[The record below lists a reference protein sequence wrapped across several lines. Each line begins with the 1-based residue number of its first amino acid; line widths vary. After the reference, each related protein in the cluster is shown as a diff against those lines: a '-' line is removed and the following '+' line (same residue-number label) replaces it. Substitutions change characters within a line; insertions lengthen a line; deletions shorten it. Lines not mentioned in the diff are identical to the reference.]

1 MPNAQKRPGPRL
13 VRDAEPEISWRYC
26 ARIGPGEYPAY
37 SRSATVYRDRQFK
50 RWVCAVQFDI
60 LDGSLTR
67 VLARLTWYLNLGSGD
82 KPRAGR
88 RGGYWAAWVEANNG
102 QPKREDR
109 VSPGV
114 FAKRY
119 AIVSVSD
126 TTKNHRQITVMGE
139 DSYSVVRNVLR
150 WETGAAGK

>member
-1 MPNAQKRPGPRL
+1 VALLRTHRTRRVPRL
-13 VRDAEPEISWRYC
+13 FSV
-26 ARIGPGEYPAY
+26 G
-37 SRSATVYRDRQFK
+37 TVYYDRQFK

-60 LDGSLTR
+60 LDGSLTE

-109 VSPGV
+109 VSPRV

-126 TTKNHRQITVMGE
+126 TTKNHRQITVTDE
-139 DSYSVVRNVLR
+139 DSYSVVRDVLR
-150 WETGAAGK
+150 WETGATAK